1 MTNRI
6 LLVFAHPD
14 DETFTCGGTVAHYA
28 RNHDCTIH
36 LLCATR
42 GEAGKTGNPPQC
54 RPEELADV
62 REKELKEAAS
72 VLGIDHV
79 ELLGYHDG
87 HLSEVPLQQLSAYII
102 QYLYRFQPDV
112 VITFPPHGI
121 SRHRDHQAIQKAT
134 YEAVKQVETE
144 RFMKLYYTI
153 LPDSMKHELHRSVQ
167 TDPDDLIDVRINV
180 EKYHD
185 IVASALEKHRTQNM
199 SVNAV
204 FPGVLEG
211 DHRALR
217 KNNYFHLAWSNHPKT
232 AQAEGQPLFDLF

>member
-1 MTNRI
+1 MTKRL

-14 DETFTCGGTVAHYA
+14 DETFTCGGTVAHYS
-28 RNHDCTIH
+28 RSEDYTIH

-54 RPEELADV
+54 RPEELAQV

-79 ELLGYHDG
+79 EILGYHDG
-87 HLSEVPLQQLSAYII
+87 HLSEVPLQQLSDDII
-102 QYLYRFQPDV
+102 QYLNSFQPDV

-121 SRHRDHQAIQKAT
+121 SGHKDHQAIQQAT
-134 YEAVKQVETE
+134 YEAVNRFETKNPI
-144 RFMKLYYTI
+144 KLYYTI
-153 LPDSMKHELHRSVQ
+153 LPDSMKNELHRAVQ
-167 TDPDDLIDVRINV
+167 TEPDDAIDVRINV
-180 EKYHD
+180 QKYHD
-185 IVASALEKHRTQNM
+185 LVASALGKHKTQNM

-211 DHRALR
+211 DLSALR
-217 KNNYFHLAWSNHPKT
+217 KNNYFHLAWSNLPQPEQDPDHPVT
-232 AQAEGQPLFDLF
+232 DLF